1 MQTLEIKV
9 PDAKTQLVKN
19 FLEEMG
25 IEVKIKTEKEGF
37 GVAVKI
43 KAKGRGKIPN
53 ADTIAAMEELKV
65 GNGKKFKSVEELF
78 KSI

>member
-25 IEVKIKTEKEGF
+25 IE
-37 GVAVKI
+37 VKI